1 MRTAAEGAQ
10 RLQRRVGHAAR
21 RRWWAP
27 TAASAPPTPR
37 SSRTRSTAS
46 TRPSAPAGACAP
58 DLRRT
63 MSEAPGRRPIVPF
76 LRLPADG
83 EPYLA
88 GQRCTACGAVFL
100 GRRLACGRCT
110 ARGPFEEIRLSRT
123 GKLWVYSIV
132 HQSSPGV
139 PVPYVAAIVDLP
151 EGVSVRCSLIDVP
164 PDPAA
169 LSFGMPVEMTTGV
182 SQQDREGNDVVA
194 FYFRP
199 VRREARD
206 A

>member
-1 MRTAAEGAQ
+1 M
-10 RLQRRVGHAAR
+10 
-21 RRWWAP
+21 
-27 TAASAPPTPR
+27 SA
-37 SSRTRSTAS
+37 
-46 TRPSAPAGACAP
+46 
-58 DLRRT
+58 
-63 MSEAPGRRPIVPF
+63 APGRRPIVPF
-76 LRLPADG
+76 LRLPPDG

-88 GQRCTACGAVFL
+88 GQRCAACRAVFL

-110 ARGPFEEIRLSRT
+110 ARGPFEEVRLSRT
-123 GKLWVYSIV
+123 GTHWVYSMV

-151 EGVSVRCSLIDVP
+151 EGLSVRCNLIDVP

-169 LSFGMPVEMTTGV
+169 LSFGMPVEMTTAV
-182 SQQDREGNDVVA
+182 SQQDRDGNDVVA

-199 VRREARD
+199 VRGEVRD